1 MDFILSDEQIKTWCG
16 YLPEEVKQRKDL
28 NAELHVLDEPKE
40 LYRQVADLMAEELIA
55 HNKAG
60 QITKW
65 IIPAGPIEQWDHFI
79 ERVHAERISMKNL
92 WIFMMDEFL
101 DWESRPLPEDGV
113 YGSLHAVMKRVF
125 ARIDP
130 ELMCPPEQIIF
141 PDPQD
146 LDAYDNKIEELGGID
161 TIWAGVGCKGLIA
174 FCEAP
179 HSRYY
184 RISQEQFKNSKTRH
198 CRAERGHAGRTLAKT
213 MGRLLRHD
221 SAEGCDARHE
231 GDSVFPAHRV
241 HSALRLLET
250 DGAAHYA
257 LLQAD
262 DAGIPG
268 DLRDEVYPGAR
279 HFLRRADAGSSA
291 LQVMRRV

>member
-184 RISQEQFKNSKTRH
+184 RISQEQFKNSKTRIV
-198 CRAERGHAGRTLAKT
+198 ELNEDTL
-213 MGRLLRHD
+213 
-221 SAEGCDARHE
+221 
-231 GDSVFPAHRV
+231 V
-241 HSALRLLET
+241 ALS
-250 DGAAHYA
+250 
-257 LLQAD
+257 Q
-262 DAGIPG
+262 
-268 DLRDEVYPGAR
+268 
-279 HFLRRADAGSSA
+279 
-291 LQVMRRV
+291 